1 MEANKIWNEYSK
13 IQEYVRQKNLYNI
26 VKTNEDFYD
35 GRQWEGVKA
44 DNMPKPVINILQR
57 VVKYMIATL
66 SSNDIAVS
74 ITPLSSIEEDTKKM
88 KLVSQ
93 EIEKVIEQA
102 SIKEASK
109 LAIRNAAV
117 DGSSYLLQMF
127 DADYDTG
134 QDMKG
139 RVENTILDNTQVYFG
154 NPYSNIIQKQ
164 PFIIVA
170 LRQYVDQVKQEAKS
184 LGLSEEMIQEIR
196 PDDDTDQANQEDSDK
211 LVTVLLRFEKREH
224 IIKTLVDMGGI
235 PVELKKKVK
244 TVFFTKSTR
253 NVMLKEE
260 TDLGYQRYPIACFGW
275 DPIKNSYLFNSPM
288 TSVIP
293 NQIFINKCYAIAQM
307 YGLQSAFPKI
317 IYDRNKA
324 DINDL
329 LNSTTPSAVANIDTL
344 GKVLDFIKVPDFSNN
359 IIALL
364 QDIIAQTKECMG
376 VNDASLGNVK
386 PDNTS
391 AIIALQEASNVPL
404 EIQRQAFFHMWEDV
418 VRNILD
424 IMVNDYGVRK
434 TITED
439 GELAEI
445 DFAMLRNINYDLNVD
460 IGTGAQFSEIAQIQ
474 TLDKL
479 FQSQIIDAETYID
492 AIPAKYVPVKN
503 KILNQL
509 KEQQAEAEQMQQMQN
524 QQINQQAMM
533 PNQIQ

>member
-1 MEANKIWNEYSK
+1 MNSFDIWKDYTK
-13 IQEYVRQKNLYNI
+13 IQEYVREKDLYNI
-26 VKTNEDFYD
+26 VKVNENFYD

-44 DNMPKPVINILQR
+44 DNLPKPVVNILQR

-66 SSNDIAVS
+66 SSNDVAVS
-74 ITPLSSIEEDTKKM
+74 ITPMSDLQEDIDKM
-88 KLVSQ
+88 KLVSN

-102 SIKEASK
+102 RIKEASK
-109 LAIRNAAV
+109 LAIRNGAV
-117 DGSSYLLQMF
+117 DGSSYLMQYF
-127 DADYDTG
+127 DEEYETN
-134 QDMKG
+134 QPMKG
-139 RVENTILDNTQVYFG
+139 CVENLILDNTQVYFG

-164 PFIIVA
+164 PFIIIA
-170 LRQYVDQVKQEAKS
+170 LRQYIDQVKAEAKS
-184 LGLSEEMIQEIR
+184 LGVPQDEIDSIM
-196 PDDDTDQANQEDSDK
+196 PDNDNEQANDDSTK
-211 LVTVLLRFEKREH
+211 LVTVLLRFEKKEH
-224 IIKTLVDMGGI
+224 VIKGLVNGI
-235 PVELKKKVK
+235 PFEKKVK
-244 TVFFTKSTR
+244 TVYFTKSTK

-260 TDLGYQRYPIACFGW
+260 TDMGYQRYPIACFGW
-275 DPIKNSYLFNSPM
+275 DPIKNSYLYNSPM
-288 TSVIP
+288 TNVIP

-307 YGLQSAFPKI
+307 YGLQSAFPKL

-329 LNSTTPSAVANIDTL
+329 MNTTTPSAVANIDTL

-359 IIALL
+359 IMNLL
-364 QDIIAQTKECMG
+364 DNIIAQTKECMG

-404 EIQRQAFFHMWEDV
+404 EIQRQAFYHMWEDV

-434 TITED
+434 TRTED

-445 DFAMLRNINYDLNVD
+445 DFSMLRNINYDLNVD

-479 FQSQIIDAETYID
+479 FQSQIIDSETYID

-524 QQINQQAMM
+524 QAVM

>member
-1 MEANKIWNEYSK
+1 MTANEIWIEYQKIT
-13 IQEYVRQKNLYNI
+13 EYVRQKGLYNT
-26 VKTNEDFYD
+26 VKQNEDFYD

-44 DNMPKPVINILQR
+44 DNLPKPVVNILQR

-66 SSNDIAVS
+66 SSNEIAVS
-74 ITPLSSIEEDTKKM
+74 ITPLSSIEEDSAKM
-88 KLVSQ
+88 KLVSN

-117 DGSSYLLQMF
+117 DGSSFLMQMF

-154 NPYSNIIQKQ
+154 NPYSNVIQKQ
-164 PFIIVA
+164 PFIIIA
-170 LRQYVDQVKQEAKS
+170 LRQYVDQVKAEAKS
-184 LGLSEEMIQEIR
+184 LGVKDIEDIR
-196 PDDDTDQANQEDSDK
+196 ADDDTDQANQEDSDK
-211 LVTVLLRFEKREH
+211 LVTVLLRFEKKEH
-224 IIKTLVDMGGI
+224 TIEFNGFKQ
-235 PVELKKKVK
+235 KVK
-244 TVFFTKSTR
+244 TVFFTKSTH

-275 DPIKNSYLFNSPM
+275 DPIKNSYLYNSPM
-288 TSVIP
+288 TAVIP

-329 LNSTTPSAVANIDTL
+329 MNTTTPSAVANIDTL

-359 IIALL
+359 ILALL

-434 TITED
+434 TLTDD

-445 DFAMLRNINYDLNVD
+445 DFALLRNINYELNVD

-479 FQSQIIDAETYID
+479 FQSQIINAQTYID
-492 AIPAKYVPVKN
+492 SIPAKYVPNKN
-503 KILNQL
+503 KILAEL
-509 KEQQAEAEQMQQMQN
+509 KEQEQQQEQLMQTA
-524 QQINQQAMM
+524 AM
-533 PNQIQ
+533 PPIQ

>member
-1 MEANKIWNEYSK
+1 MKPSKIWNEYSK
-13 IQEYVRQKNLYNI
+13 IQEYVRRKNLYNI

-44 DNMPKPVINILQR
+44 DNLPKPVINILQR

-66 SSNDIAVS
+66 SSNDVAVS

-88 KLVSQ
+88 KLVSN

-102 SIKEASK
+102 RIKEASK

-117 DGSSYLLQMF
+117 DGSSFLLQMF
-127 DADYDTG
+127 DAEYDTG

-139 RVENTILDNTQVYFG
+139 RVDNIILDNTQVYFG
-154 NPYSNIIQKQ
+154 NPYSNVIQKQ

-184 LGLSEEMIQEIR
+184 LGLSEEMINEIR
-196 PDDDTDQANQEDSDK
+196 ADDDTDQANQEDSDK
-211 LVTVLLRFEKREH
+211 LVTVLLRFEKKEH
-224 IIKTLVDMGGI
+224 IIKILT
-235 PVELKKKVK
+235 PVGEMPLKVK
-244 TVFFTKSTR
+244 TVFFTKSTQ

-275 DPIKNSYLFNSPM
+275 DPIKNSYLYNSPM

-329 LNSTTPSAVANIDTL
+329 LNTTSPSAVANIDTL

-364 QDIIAQTKECMG
+364 QDIMQQTKECMG

-391 AIIALQEASNVPL
+391 AIVALQEASNVPL

-424 IMVNDYGVRK
+424 IMTNDYGVRK
-434 TITED
+434 SLTED
-439 GELAEI
+439 GEIAEI
-445 DFAMLRNINYDLNVD
+445 DFSMLRNINYELNVD

-479 FQSQIIDAETYID
+479 FQSQIIDAQTYID

-503 KILNQL
+503 KILAKL
-509 KEQQAEAEQMQQMQN
+509 KEQEEQMEQMKQMEQQQMQQQMPLN
-524 QQINQQAMM
+524 Q
-533 PNQIQ
+533 